1 MVACTYIQNKNYGIS
16 YKSLS
21 STTQDNESYLALG
34 FLHAFAIAIFSVQQS
49 NLHEV
54 DYYEI
59 IEIEWLKDCCSSTFK
74 VQCTSIL
81 DNYNYMN

>member
-1 MVACTYIQNKNYGIS
+1 M
-16 YKSLS
+16 L
-21 STTQDNESYLALG
+21 
-34 FLHAFAIAIFSVQQS
+34 FAISIFSVQQS
-49 NLHEV
+49 ILHKV